1 MSRVNQ
7 LGHHFLRGT
16 FRVTPERPLPVSEVT
31 VVCGVSKD
39 CVLPCSF
46 RPSSNQTVRWFRQD
60 LLLYSSTADNG
71 LDQRLSLHPALVS
84 HGNATLTIRRSGLK
98 DRGTYRCHVI
108 SSEGEHTAKVIVK
121 VEGE

>member
-1 MSRVNQ
+1 M
-7 LGHHFLRGT
+7 
-16 FRVTPERPLPVSEVT
+16 
-31 VVCGVSKD
+31 VCGVLED

-60 LLLYSSTADNG
+60 LLLYSSTADG
-71 LDQRLSLHPALVS
+71 GQDQRLSLHPALVS

-108 SSEGEHTAKVIVK
+108 SAEREHNAKVILK